1 MDDDDDEEHVNS
13 ENGDQQTD
21 SAGFVK
27 LTWLAMKT
35 LVVGAEDDDHFLPG
49 PRAVHGGK
57 EQRAGQEGQQ
67 VSQQACAEVCPIE
80 GFRRQSSINVPK
92 NWRI

>member
-1 MDDDDDEEHVNS
+1 
-13 ENGDQQTD
+13 
-21 SAGFVK
+21 
-27 LTWLAMKT
+27 MKT
-35 LVVGAEDDDHFLPG
+35 LVGAEDDYHFLPG

-80 GFRRQSSINVPK
+80 GFRRQSSINVPI
-92 NWRI
+92 NWSIYIIYEQDRQGRQDDLGQENELHQA

>member
-1 MDDDDDEEHVNS
+1 MDDDDEEHVKS
-13 ENGDQQTD
+13 ENGDSD

-57 EQRAGQEGQQ
+57 EQRA
-67 VSQQACAEVCPIE
+67 SLSASLC
-80 GFRRQSSINVPK
+80 RSLSN
-92 NWRI
+92 